1 MATKTARRSVSMTPE
16 MRDLLQQIA
25 AKRGREIT
33 EADLIREAIRRFLD
47 EQEDIV
53 GSRRHFQKSLQ
64 ERIDRLENVILFQLD
79 VIIYLVTLLSPA
91 LDGDAYIEEAVIAAR
106 TKGETLQKQIAAVR
120 DLPAVGKR

>member
-106 TKGETLQKQIAAVR
+106 TKGEALQKQIAAVR

>member
-64 ERIDRLENVILFQLD
+64 ERIDRLEDIILFQLD

-106 TKGETLQKQIAAVR
+106 TKGEALQKQIAAVR

>member
-47 EQEDIV
+47 EQVDIV
-53 GSRRHFQKSLQ
+53 GSRRHFQRSLQ

-79 VIIYLVTLLSPA
+79 VIIFLVTLLSPA

-120 DLPAVGKR
+120 DLPSVGKR

>member
-53 GSRRHFQKSLQ
+53 SSRRHFQKSLQ

-79 VIIYLVTLLSPA
+79 VVIFLVTLLSSA
-91 LDGDAYIEEAVIAAR
+91 LDSDAYIEEAVITAR
-106 TKGETLQKQIAAVR
+106 TKGEALQKQIAAVR

>member
-106 TKGETLQKQIAAVR
+106 TKGEALQKQIASVR
-120 DLPAVGKR
+120 DLPAVRKR